1 MQGTRTS
8 RLWPATLAVVLLVAL
23 VAASSGRAATAGGS
37 APAAAG
43 PVPTGGLTFG
53 EQPQIAGLACISRCA
68 GTASRTAAGVR
79 VEPGGTLR
87 VQGVHLEAVDH
98 IMFLGR
104 AGAGDDVKAVPTRV
118 AARSLDVLVP
128 RKARTGAIAA
138 HAISG
143 LRSKPSKR
151 TVAIEVPPAA
161 PTASGDPTGWVF
173 PLQPISRVS
182 PPSYWSLDQ
191 GVDIAPLS
199 PYCGKQVREVA
210 VDDGVI
216 AQIGIGGFGDDSPV
230 LKLTHGPYAGRYV
243 YYGHA
248 SPAYVSVGQH
258 VSRGQHI
265 SDVGC
270 GIVGISSTPHIE
282 IGISEPGGGPC
293 CPGWGATAGWV
304 KKTMLRLYTAARR

>member
-1 MQGTRTS
+1 MQGTRTTWW
-8 RLWPATLAVVLLVAL
+8 RPAILAVVVFVTLL
-23 VAASSGRAATAGGS
+23 AAPAARAATAP
-37 APAAAG
+37 APA
-43 PVPTGGLTFG
+43 PTGGTTFG
-53 EQPQIAGLACISRCA
+53 EQPKISGLACISRCA
-68 GTASRTAAGVR
+68 GTASRAASGVR
-79 VEPGGTLR
+79 VEPGGTVR
-87 VQGVHLEAVDH
+87 VQGIHLDAVDH
-98 IMFLGR
+98 VMFLGR
-104 AGAGDDVKAVPTRV
+104 AGAGDDVKGVPTRV
-118 AARSLDVLVP
+118 AGRSLDVPVP
-128 RKARTGAIAA
+128 RTARTGPVVA
-138 HAISG
+138 HSISG

-161 PTASGDPTGWVF
+161 PAASGDPTGWVF

-182 PPSYWSLDQ
+182 SPSYWSLDQ

-248 SPAYVSVGQH
+248 SPAYVSVGQR

-293 CPGWGATAGWV
+293 CPGWGTTAGWV
-304 KKTMLRLYTAARR
+304 KKTVLRLYTAARR